1 MPALS
6 VASPLSFDCPGP
18 SRNGAGP
25 GTEHGK
31 SRHWSSLHQQ
41 KAFGRSCE
49 ISSSFDLRSECVR
62 VISDLIEFRCSQ
74 NADVSVGP
82 PAQAQLLAVS

>member
-1 MPALS
+1 MVL
-6 VASPLSFDCPGP
+6 VQELH
-18 SRNGAGP
+18 
-25 GTEHGK
+25 TERADIGL
-31 SRHWSSLHQQ
+31 RLYRQ

-82 PAQAQLLAVS
+82 PTQAQLLAVS